1 MIYRDG
7 ILQQRSIKMNIKS
20 LNLTDIH
27 LRSDP
32 FLTDAAAGLAAFA
45 ASAGFTGGCRSMLGA
60 GLAALFPSTSVWIFI
75 ASAAGYIMFS
85 SVSEGMIQL
94 CAIVLTAVF
103 RGAFFHGGRRDSP
116 IFLAAL
122 TSGILLACSLAF
134 SAVMPSPTEEI
145 TLRAVSS
152 LITGCFVYSFGSLAE
167 HRRLDRTLPVGGTNS
182 LLTSV
187 VYICS
192 VAVLSSIGTPVL
204 NIGRAVGCFC
214 VLCMARRYR
223 MTGGAASGALTS
235 CAVLL
240 GAPYAAKS
248 TLILSTA
255 GLICGAFTELGVF
268 AVCLSF
274 IAVSAVG
281 LATLGGSDASLM
293 FIDAAAASAVFAAM
307 PQGVIRK
314 LLSSLF
320 CGTEPSDALSRS
332 TSARLG
338 FVSSTLAEIRSQ
350 LNLASAA
357 MERTSSRRSIAS
369 EVFSSMCASCDNRCI
384 CHRDADL
391 SAERL
396 GILERIAMQ
405 YNGVSESDVRLHL
418 PECCSPDLV
427 SDCFNYSYRALLA
440 GKAERLRIGDMRSL
454 VSEQLSSMEDIIA
467 DLSDRVG
474 RIRSIDRPMSERVR
488 DHFERIGCTNAR
500 VCVYLDEAGFRHTEV
515 FLSSMPPCEPI
526 KLALDIS
533 DIIDCMLDL
542 PVITRTDSVVRLLF
556 TELPVYELESGDFSA
571 SAENDG
577 CSGDTFELLRITPCE
592 CYAILSDGMGT
603 GKRARLDSMFA
614 VSLASKLLTAGISM
628 RSVLRLI
635 NTMLKAKGW
644 DESFATVD
652 IMRIDLC
659 AGTAELLKAGAAPT
673 YLLRD
678 GAIRRFG
685 GQALPAGILAGCSP
699 DLFSFKLF
707 DGDMLIMTTDGV
719 TEQQIRQAAA
729 SDEFSQSVNSAA
741 RAIGKLAVSQSVT
754 DRKDDITAAVFR
766 VFSKND
772 R

>member
-1 MIYRDG
+1 
-7 ILQQRSIKMNIKS
+7 MNMNFKS
-20 LNLTDIH
+20 LDLSNIHLHNDSLLTD
-27 LRSDP
+27 
-32 FLTDAAAGLAAFA
+32 TAVGLAAFA
-45 ASAGFTGGCRSMLGA
+45 SSAGYIGGCRSMLGA
-60 GLAALFPSTSVWIFI
+60 ALTALFPSASVFVFLF
-75 ASAAGYIMFS
+75 SAAGYLLFS
-85 SVSEGMIQL
+85 SVSDGMIQL

-103 RGAFFHGGRRDSP
+103 RTAFFKDNRRDRP
-116 IFLAAL
+116 VFLAAL
-122 TSGILLACSLAF
+122 TSGILLACSFAF
-134 SAVMPSPTEEI
+134 SAVMPSAAEEI
-145 TLRAVSS
+145 TVRAVSS
-152 LITGCFVYSFGSLAE
+152 LVTGCFVYSFGTLAE
-167 HRRLDRTLPVGGTNS
+167 RRRLGRTLPIGGTDS
-182 LLTSV
+182 MLAAV

-192 VAVLSSIGTPVL
+192 VASLSAVQLSVF
-204 NIGRAVGCFC
+204 NIGRIMGCFG

-223 MTGGAASGALTS
+223 MTGGAAIGALTS

-248 TLILSTA
+248 TLILSTS
-255 GLICGAFTELGVF
+255 GLICGAFTELGIF
-268 AVCLSF
+268 AVCISF
-274 IAVSAVG
+274 IAVSTVG
-281 LATLGGSDASLM
+281 LATLGGADASLM
-293 FIDAAAASAVFAAM
+293 FVDASAAVIVFAAL
-307 PQGVIRK
+307 PQGVIRR

-350 LNLASAA
+350 LSLASAA
-357 MERTSSRRSIAS
+357 MERTSSRRSISS
-369 EVFSSMCASCDNRCI
+369 EAFSSMCAGCDNRCL
-384 CHRDADL
+384 CHKDPDL
-391 SAERL
+391 SAEHL
-396 GILERIAMQ
+396 KNLERIAMQ
-405 YNGVSESDVRLHL
+405 YNGVSESDVRQNL
-418 PECCSPDLV
+418 PDCTVPDLM
-427 SDCFNYSYRALLA
+427 SDCFNYSYRSLLER
-440 GKAERLRIGDMRSL
+440 KAERLRIGDMRSL
-454 VSEQLSSMEDIIA
+454 ISEQLSSMEDIIS

-474 RIRSIDRPMSERVR
+474 RIRSIDRPLSERVR

-500 VCVYLDEAGFRHTEV
+500 VCVYLDEAGFRRVEV
-515 FLSSMPPCEPI
+515 FLASMPPCEPI
-526 KLALDIS
+526 KLAIGIS
-533 DIIDCMLDL
+533 DIIDCMLDY
-542 PVITRTDSVVRLLF
+542 PVISKTESVIRMLF

-571 SAENDG
+571 SAGDDG

-678 GAIRRFG
+678 GALKCFG
-685 GQALPAGILAGCSP
+685 GQALPAGILSGCSP
-699 DLFSFKLF
+699 DIFSFKLF

-719 TEQQIRQAAA
+719 TEQQIRQAVSSEDFCSDVFKAA
-729 SDEFSQSVNSAA
+729 SAVGRLASEHNENSH
-741 RAIGKLAVSQSVT
+741 R
-754 DRKDDITAAVFR
+754 DDVTAAVFR
-766 VFSKND
+766 IFVKNE